1 VKGEEEA
8 VRTSR
13 QNTARTH
20 DPSAPYLHLLPVV
33 DLLVAH
39 GNEVEGGGFRPTQ
52 GGWEC
57 TFRDPIDLDLVRRE
71 CELPDSI
78 SLSEQEISLFDRL
91 SWSVIRGPRAEATRP
106 RLGP

>member
-1 VKGEEEA
+1 MIVPVTRRSE
-8 VRTSR
+8 
-13 QNTARTH
+13 
-20 DPSAPYLHLLPVV
+20 DPSAPYPHLQPVV
-33 DLLVAH
+33 DLLVSN

-78 SLSEQEISLFDRL
+78 SLSEQENSLFDRL
-91 SWSVIRGPRAEATRP
+91 SWSVIQGPRTEDTRP
-106 RLGP
+106 RLGR